1 MFLLCLVLISIRSL
15 ISRLTESRL
24 NAGVE
29 ASESETVRGCRYLAR
44 EMMIAGHEGEEDG

>member
-1 MFLLCLVLISIRSL
+1 MYLVLISMRSL
-15 ISRLTESRL
+15 RGRLTGRL